1 MLHMKDHSLAIIDL
15 ITDQVIVRIILH
27 IIITVIIGC
36 CHLISHQIGS
46 QSFRITFGDQ
56 TTLVSSQWQHSSPF
70 QNNQLLS
77 GGWCHMD
84 QKFLTSQT
92 NLLTVKRAQNLFQN
106 LWKTKSHF
114 SSNIETRNHLAADHS
129 FF

>member
-27 IIITVIIGC
+27 IITGC
-36 CHLISHQIGS
+36 GHLISHQIGS

-56 TTLVSSQWQHSSPF
+56 TTLMSSQWQHTSPF

-77 GGWCHMD
+77 RSGCHMD

-92 NLLTVKRAQNLFQN
+92 NLLTVKRTQYLLQNLG
-106 LWKTKSHF
+106 KTKSHF
-114 SSNIETRNHLAADHS
+114 SSNIETRYHLAADHS